1 MLTIWQDLKYAV
13 RILRARLGFAFAA
26 IMSLALGIGA
36 STIIFSIVDGVLL
49 RPLPYPD
56 PERLVQIKELSAR
69 STQMPVTEPN
79 FLDVH
84 SGNHTLEALAQYAGG
99 VMTVTGGAEPVRA
112 GTYAVSEDF
121 FKAFSLQPI
130 IGRVFAAEE
139 IKSGGVA
146 VVSYGFWQRLLGAN
160 TDLSSARLNILDQS
174 FAIIG
179 VMPSGFQFPS
189 DAEVWIPSG
198 IFPPNTSRTAHNW
211 EVIGRL
217 RTDASLEQSRADV
230 SSIARQFK
238 AQFGDEVDA
247 VDMTLVPLRDYLVG
261 SAKPVLLVMLAAVGL
276 LLLIACANVANML
289 LAQATGRQKEFA
301 IRRALGASRFRL
313 AQQFVTESALL
324 AFAASGVGVMLAV
337 WGTDALLSLNHDA
350 LPRAAGV
357 AVNARALGFTLA
369 IAFVVAITVG
379 LVPVLRF
386 SGDDLHTGLKE
397 SGRSSSAHAATN
409 RLRSALVVAQVGL
422 TLVLLTGAGLLGKSF
437 MRVLQIDPG
446 FRAENAVAMD
456 ISLQAAD
463 KQQVAQFHE
472 RLLERINQIPG
483 VSAAGGISNLPM
495 TGGGP
500 DGTFL
505 ITNSADPTEA
515 QIAAKDF
522 KYYMALKQN
531 PATRPGHAEY
541 RVASAGYFAA
551 MSIPLVSGR
560 TFDQTD
566 TPKSAHVAVIS
577 QSLARQ
583 YFADEDP
590 IGHRIQ
596 FGNMDGDLHTLHIV
610 GVVGDV
616 REYGLAAAARPMLYA
631 DYLQRPGKAG
641 DFTIVARSN
650 ATPATLIPSMRSAVE
665 ELSRDVPME
674 FRTVAQI
681 FSSSLSERRF
691 NLVILGVF
699 AVVALLLAA
708 TGIYGVM
715 SYVVTQR
722 TQEIGIRMA
731 LGATVADI
739 LKMTLLRGF
748 KLVAAG
754 LALGM
759 AGALALTRLL
769 SSLLFSISATDPLT
783 FAVVGIV
790 LAAVALVACYIPA
803 RRATKVDPMIALRY
817 E

>member
-1 MLTIWQDLKYAV
+1 MNTIWQDLKYAA
-13 RILRARLGFAFAA
+13 RMLRARLGFAFAA

-56 PERLVQIKELSAR
+56 PERIVQLKELSAR

-79 FLDVH
+79 FLDVRT
-84 SGNHTLEALAQYAGG
+84 GNHSLAALARYAGG

-121 FKAFSLQPI
+121 FKAFGLQPV

-139 IKSGGVA
+139 NHTGGVA
-146 VVSYGFWQRLLGAN
+146 VVSYGFWQRLLGAQ
-160 TDLSSARLNILDQS
+160 TDLSNARLNILDQS
-174 FAIIG
+174 FAVIG

-198 IFPPNTSRTAHNW
+198 IFPANSSRTAHNW
-211 EVIGRL
+211 EVVGRL
-217 RTDASLEQSRADV
+217 RADASLEQARADV

-238 AQFGDEVDA
+238 TQFGDDVDA

-261 SAKPVLLVMLAAVGL
+261 SAKPVLLVMLAAVSL

-289 LAQATGRQKEFA
+289 LAQATGRHKEFA
-301 IRRALGASRFRL
+301 IRRALGASRLRL

-324 AFAASGVGVMLAV
+324 ALVASLVGVLLAV
-337 WGTDALLSLNHDA
+337 WGTDALLSLNRDA
-350 LPRAAGV
+350 LPRAGEV

-369 IAFVVAITVG
+369 VAFVVAITVG

-386 SGDDLHTGLKE
+386 SGTDLHAGLKE
-397 SGRSSSAHAATN
+397 SSRGSSTHAATN
-409 RLRSALVVAQVGL
+409 RLRGALVVAQVAL
-422 TLVLLTGAGLLGKSF
+422 TLILLAGAGLLGKSF

-446 FRAENAVAMD
+446 FRAANAVAMD
-456 ISLQAAD
+456 LSLQVED
-463 KQQVAQFHE
+463 GRQVAQFHD
-472 RLLERINQIPG
+472 RLLERVAQLPG
-483 VSAAGGISNLPM
+483 VTAVGGASNLPM

-505 ITNSADPTEA
+505 IVNTADPTEA

-522 KYYMALKQN
+522 KYYTSLKQN
-531 PATRPGHAEY
+531 PLNRAGHAEY
-541 RVASAGYFAA
+541 RVASADYFTA
-551 MSIPLVSGR
+551 MEIPLTSGR
-560 TFDQTD
+560 TFNSSD
-566 TPKSAHVAVIS
+566 TANTAHVAVIS
-577 QSLARQ
+577 QSFARQ

-590 IGHRIQ
+590 IGKRIQ
-596 FGNMDGDLHTLHIV
+596 FGNMDGDLHTLHII

-631 DYLQRPGKAG
+631 DYSQRPGKAG
-641 DFTIVARSN
+641 NFTIVARSST
-650 ATPATLIPSMRSAVE
+650 APAALIPSLRNAVE
-665 ELSRDVPME
+665 ELSRDVPMK
-674 FRTVAQI
+674 FSTLAQI

-699 AVVALLLAA
+699 AAVALLLAV

-731 LGATVADI
+731 LGATGTDI
-739 LKMTLLRGF
+739 LKLTIGQGF

-754 LALGM
+754 LAIGM
-759 AGALALTRLL
+759 GGALALTRLL
-769 SSLLFSISATDPLT
+769 SSLLFGVSATDPLT
-783 FAVVGIV
+783 FAAGGIV

-803 RRATKVDPMIALRY
+803 RRATRVDPMIALHY